1 MVILVMAD
9 ITNKLQINFL
19 APRSVNWALWKETL
33 REIEYGSR
41 IFIREQPHG
50 RQRKKWDS
58 DECLT
63 SLRHHQSCSAVG
75 QNGWTFVSSPCNHHW
90 MRAALGRTWLWSI
103 WFLAAE
109 VTPEVVECWD
119 LSADCSSSIW
129 GNKSFLKSDL
139 KGESHVYCTQKW
151 HWTFSLH
158 TTLSR
163 SIGES

>member
-1 MVILVMAD
+1 MHYWILPGIQLISINTLWLNHWLFLVFFLPQDSSLPFDVTLRTRTLLDGLRLKEYLSSSTAMVILVMAD

-75 QNGWTFVSSPCNHHW
+75 QNGWTFVSSP
-90 MRAALGRTWLWSI
+90 WL
-103 WFLAAE
+103 
-109 VTPEVVECWD
+109 TTECVLPWEGHGFGQYD
-119 LSADCSSSIW
+119 S
-129 GNKSFLKSDL
+129 
-139 KGESHVYCTQKW
+139 
-151 HWTFSLH
+151 
-158 TTLSR
+158 
-163 SIGES
+163 